1 MARYA
6 FHDLTLEVE
15 GVEEP
20 PSLVDLDRILGELSW
35 ERTEPASGPSSLS
48 LSIRLG
54 ENESDPPPNGREV
67 LRGDGFRGFESDG
80 GFSLT
85 DAASSLR
92 LDPEK
97 GRGVARL
104 APSFFRR
111 PFLFQQNF
119 WVFAVLKLLRAKGL
133 YGLHAAGLVAE
144 DGAGWLLVGQ
154 SGSGK
159 STLSIALVRRGW
171 RYLSDD
177 AVLLR
182 ARPDAVEA
190 LALRRHFYVVNT
202 ELDDYA
208 EMPLGEERQDSSGG
222 LRRRL
227 GLDTAYPAR
236 RVAACIPR
244 VLLFPRVSGQRQSR
258 LIPLDRAEALGRL
271 IGQSSSQLF
280 DRATMAPHLATL
292 NALLRQTAAYDL
304 SAGTDLREDASLLL
318 SLLAAAEGES
328 TCLASSSS

>member
-15 GVEEP
+15 GVEEA
-20 PSLVDLDRILGELSW
+20 LCQVDLDRILGELSW
-35 ERTEPASGPSSLS
+35 ERREPSSGTPNLS
-48 LSIRLG
+48 LSVLVG
-54 ENESDPPPNGREV
+54 EDGWDPPPNGREV
-67 LRGDGFRGFESDG
+67 LRGDGFRGYESEN
-80 GFSLT
+80 GFYLT
-85 DAASSLR
+85 DGASSLR
-92 LDPEK
+92 LDPER

-111 PFLFQQNF
+111 PFLFHQNF
-119 WVFAVLKLLRAKGL
+119 WVFALLKLLRATGL

-144 DGAGWLLVGQ
+144 DGAGWLLVGE

-182 ARPDAVEA
+182 ARPDVIEA
-190 LALRRHFYVVNT
+190 LALRRHFYVVGT
-202 ELDDYA
+202 EVDDYV
-208 EMPLGEERQDSSGG
+208 EMPLGEERRDSSGG

-227 GLDTAYPAR
+227 GLETAYPAR
-236 RVAACIPR
+236 RVAACMPR
-244 VLLFPRVSGQRQSR
+244 VLLFPRVSGHKRSR

-292 NALLRQTAAYDL
+292 NALLRQAGAYEL
-304 SAGTDLREDASLLL
+304 SAGIDLREDASLLS

-328 TCLASSSS
+328 PCLASSSS

>member
-15 GVEEP
+15 GVEDA
-20 PSLVDLDRILGELSW
+20 PSHVELDRILGELSW
-35 ERTEPASGPSSLS
+35 ERTEPASGPSTFSLT
-48 LSIRLG
+48 LRLG
-54 ENESDPPPNGREV
+54 EDEFEQTPNAREV
-67 LRGDGFRGFESDG
+67 LRGDGFRGFESDD
-80 GFSLT
+80 GFYLT
-85 DAASSLR
+85 DGASSLR
-92 LDPEK
+92 LDPER
-97 GRGVARL
+97 GRGTVRL
-104 APSFFRR
+104 SPSFFRK

-119 WVFAVLKLLRAKGL
+119 WVFALLKLLRARGL

-144 DGAGWLLVGQ
+144 DGAGWLLVGK

-159 STLSIALVRRGW
+159 STLAIALVRRGW

-182 ARPDAVEA
+182 GRPDAVEA
-190 LALRRHFYVVNT
+190 LALRRHFYVVTT

-208 EMPLGEERQDSSGG
+208 EMPLGEERRDSSGG

-227 GLDTAYPAR
+227 GLETAYPAR